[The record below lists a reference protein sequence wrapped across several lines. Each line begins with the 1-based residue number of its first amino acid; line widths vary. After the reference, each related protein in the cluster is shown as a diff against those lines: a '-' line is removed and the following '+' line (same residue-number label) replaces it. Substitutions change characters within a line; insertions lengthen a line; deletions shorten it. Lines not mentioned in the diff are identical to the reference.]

1 MIGDILIEVNP
12 HFKFEEMINN
22 PSEYYKLNDSIIE

>member
-1 MIGDILIEVNP
+1 MIADILIEVNS
-12 HFKFEEMINN
+12 HFKFEEIIYN